1 MLMKFSCLHFF
12 RRKISGSGSTIGN
25 KWRGVFASMIE
36 TSYIEILSKQ
46 LNVTNIFNSI
56 LENYF
61 EQTMHL

>member
-1 MLMKFSCLHFF
+1 
-12 RRKISGSGSTIGN
+12 
-25 KWRGVFASMIE
+25 MIE

-46 LNVTNIFNSI
+46 LNVTNIFYSI